1 MPTLPANFCVAP
13 FLQLTTHPSG
23 SFSPCPYLGGTTWSG
38 QYDTIG
44 QAWASPD
51 LEHLREQFLRGERA
65 EVCSRCWHEEDN
77 GKRSLRLRLFDPQ
90 SRTSDFAVINNSDLV
105 DRMAEGIGSREY
117 LQGPKVLTIKN
128 GNVCNAKCRSCHPG
142 DSSRWI
148 EDARKL
154 QTQLGRTFYRT
165 DHGEKN
171 WSEQQLEEIF
181 QMAGSLVRMELF
193 GGEPLYNKKVI
204 DLLRRLV
211 ETGHSQHIALYIN
224 TNGSVDMI
232 DLLPELIGFA
242 EIEIGVSLD
251 HTGAQFN
258 YMRHGLDYQQV
269 VHNIR
274 RWQDYLDQKS
284 CKYFIDS
291 ISTVSVLN
299 ILDLPEI
306 RQEILGLLPQS
317 PFWNL
322 LVNPDWLFI
331 RHMPDRVKSCA
342 IDRLH
347 THAEFQ
353 DLISVIKQPADPA
366 IWTKFLA
373 ITTALDEI
381 RHEDWRRTFPRLA
394 DAVA

>member
-1 MPTLPANFCVAP
+1 MQELPGNFCVAP

-38 QYDTIG
+38 QYDTIA

-51 LEHLREQFLRGERA
+51 LEQLRGQFLRGERA

-90 SRTSDFAVINNSDLV
+90 SRTSDYAVINNGDLV
-105 DRMAEGIGSREY
+105 TRMTEGIGNRRY

-154 QTQLGRTFYRT
+154 EARLGRAFYRT
-165 DHGEKN
+165 DHQEKN

-181 QMAGSLVRMELF
+181 HMAGSLVRLELF

-204 DLLRRLV
+204 DILRRLV
-211 ETGHSQHIALYIN
+211 QTGHSQHIALYIN
-224 TNGSVDMI
+224 TNGSVDVI
-232 DLLPELIGFA
+232 DLLPELPAFR

-269 VHNIR
+269 IDNIR
-274 RWQDYLDQKS
+274 RWQCYLDQKR

-291 ISTVSVLN
+291 ITTVSVLN

-322 LVNPDWLFI
+322 LVNPEWLFI
-331 RHMPDRVKSCA
+331 RHLPERAKSCV
-342 IDRLH
+342 ISRLGEH
-347 THAEFQ
+347 PEFQ
-353 DLISVIKQPADPA
+353 DLISVIKQPADPTV
-366 IWTKFLA
+366 WPKFLS
-373 ITTALDEI
+373 ITTALDDI
-381 RHEDWRRTFPRLA
+381 RQEDWRRTFPRLA
-394 DAVA
+394 EAVA